1 MQIMKQ
7 LSIKGL
13 FLPAIALCFLLLSGN
28 AAHATLVT
36 YSFEGAVSE
45 VTGVLFDTLN
55 SGQTM
60 NGDITFNPGAAP
72 VFPGTGIYLNSPITG
87 LPITGLNL
95 HIGTF
100 DAALAS
106 GLNGIILTN
115 SAPGGIDNFTTFASM
130 SGDTIMG
137 TLPTGFD
144 LSLTDPKGNV
154 LSGVNLGSW
163 VDGPTEPPSLNFIA
177 SNKWRLTFA
186 NGDFVL
192 GSLTKLT
199 AVPLPAA
206 VLLFGAGLISLV
218 GLGAGGLRNL
228 RWPQA

>member
-1 MQIMKQ
+1 MQIMRQ
-7 LSIKGL
+7 LLVKGL
-13 FLPAIALCFLLLSGN
+13 FLPAIALCSLLLSGN

-45 VTGVLFDTLN
+45 VTGGLFPTLN
-55 SGQTM
+55 TGQTM
-60 NGDITFNPGAAP
+60 TGNITFDPGSAP

-87 LPITGLNL
+87 LNL

-100 DAALAS
+100 NAALAS

-115 SAPGGIDNFTTFASM
+115 SAPGGIDNITTFASI
-130 SGDTIMG
+130 SGNMINLTS
-137 TLPTGFD
+137 PTGFD
-144 LSLTDPKGNV
+144 VSLTDPSGNV

-163 VDGPTEPPSLNFIA
+163 VDGPTAPPSLSSFA
-177 SNKWRLTFA
+177 SNKWRLTF
-186 NGDFVL
+186 GDGNVVL
-192 GSLTKLT
+192 GSLTQLT